1 MTLLAGAAEVVI
13 TPPVGTALDGYGG
26 RAGGSVAVHDDLYA
40 RAIVVDDGVTQAAIV
55 GCDLIGV
62 DRRLVAAAR
71 ERASAATDIP
81 AAHIMIAATH
91 THAGPA
97 GLRRDRD
104 EALTDVTARTIA
116 GAIAAAHR
124 DRRPAVLKAG
134 RGSVDSVSQNR
145 RDPAGPY
152 DPALRVLLFDAPDPR
167 DGAIAAIVNFACHAT
182 VLFSTNM
189 AISADYP
196 GYAVRTVQ
204 QIIGGAP
211 VVFLNGACGDVN
223 PAWIEQ
229 RYDEAARVGSIV
241 GAEAAR
247 RLQELRPLG
256 VGQKVWNI
264 RWDELTDKAVS
275 SGELIAEPA
284 VRVASRNVAVPLR
297 ALDAPEAYDRR
308 IAGLDRRLGG
318 APDAGLA
325 HEGEA
330 AHARGTAS
338 SAPTAGDDDPA
349 LARGAASSAP
359 TAGDDGPALA
369 RGAAS
374 SAPTAGDD
382 GPALARGAA
391 SSAPTAGDDDPALAR
406 GAASC
411 APTAGHD
418 GPALARG
425 ASSSA
430 PTAGDDEP
438 ALARG
443 AASSAPT
450 AGDDAPGRGPDSSIE
465 ERRLAMEQMTR
476 YRTERGVAERLG
488 PGAAGKLL
496 HPEVQAIALG
506 GGCVVLGLPGECF
519 AETGQA
525 VQAAAGLPHLL
536 IACYA
541 NHYVGYLVPRHAFAE
556 GGYEPGAAM
565 LDETA
570 EQTVRTAAI
579 ELVRSLLGPT
589 DQ

>member
-26 RAGGSVAVHDDLYA
+26 RTGGSVAVHDDLHA

-71 ERASAATDIP
+71 ERASAATGIP

-97 GLRRDRD
+97 GLRRDLD
-104 EALTDVTARTIA
+104 EALTDVTARAIA

-152 DPALRVLLFDAPDPR
+152 DDTLRVLLFDAPDPR

-256 VGQKVWNI
+256 AGQKVWNI
-264 RWDELTDKAVS
+264 RWDELTGKAVP
-275 SGELIAEPA
+275 SGELIAAPA
-284 VRVASRNVAVPLR
+284 VRVASRSVAVPLR
-297 ALDAPEAYDRR
+297 ALDPPGAYDRR
-308 IAGLDRRLGG
+308 IADLERRLGDTPG
-318 APDAGLA
+318 AGLA

-330 AHARGTAS
+330 AHR
-338 SAPTAGDDDPA
+338 
-349 LARGAASSAP
+349 RGAASSDP
-359 TAGDDGPALA
+359 T
-369 RGAAS
+369 
-374 SAPTAGDD
+374 TV
-382 GPALARGAA
+382 
-391 SSAPTAGDDDPALAR
+391 
-406 GAASC
+406 
-411 APTAGHD
+411 HD
-418 GPALARG
+418 GPAN
-425 ASSSA
+425 
-430 PTAGDDEP
+430 
-438 ALARG
+438 
-443 AASSAPT
+443 
-450 AGDDAPGRGPDSSIE
+450 APGGSIE
-465 ERRLAMEQMTR
+465 GRRRAMEQMTR

-536 IACYA
+536 VACYA

-570 EQTVRTAAI
+570 EQTMRTAAI
-579 ELVRSLLGPT
+579 ELVRSVLGSAT
-589 DQ
+589 DDTEGRS